1 MPEGLVRG
9 HAESDRMSLT
19 AHGHHSGLPERQHT
33 ALIETCHME
42 RRLVEECSDNRRVG
56 LLPFGSWPE
65 HCKWRRGSPFGLDPT
80 QGLKESRHRLGCVL
94 AGNEEGFRGLELG
107 DVPPGPSKT
116 VASKEKKK

>member
-19 AHGHHSGLPERQHT
+19 AGTAWTSFRTQHT
-33 ALIETCHME
+33 APIETCHME
-42 RRLVEECSDNRRVG
+42 RRLVEECFDNRRVG
-56 LLPFGSWPE
+56 LLPCGSWPE
-65 HCKWRRGSPFGLDPT
+65 NSKWRRRSPFGLDPT

-94 AGNEEGFRGLELG
+94 AGNEEGVRGLEVG
-107 DVPPGPSKT
+107 DGPPGPSKT